1 MVDMVWSPGCRRLY
15 HAAMSKTSSPQ
26 EAARRERLRAALREN
41 LKRRKA
47 QAQAQTR
54 AKARAAG
61 SSPDGDVGERGAD
74 ALPPE
79 RN

>member
-1 MVDMVWSPGCRRLY
+1 
-15 HAAMSKTSSPQ
+15 MSKTSSPQ

-41 LKRRKA
+41 LKRRK
-47 QAQAQTR
+47 AQAQTR